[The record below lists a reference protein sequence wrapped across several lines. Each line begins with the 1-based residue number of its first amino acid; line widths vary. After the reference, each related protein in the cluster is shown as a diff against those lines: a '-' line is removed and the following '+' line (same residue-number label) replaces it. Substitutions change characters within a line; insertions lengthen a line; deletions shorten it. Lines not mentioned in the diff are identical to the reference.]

1 MEGGREVVKNLGI
14 KEQLDFSLGTRNQV
28 LLLLMSKCLES
39 GIYHA
44 RIFFFNSWIVRTFSA
59 SRDFQYPSA

>member
-44 RIFFFNSWIVRTFSA
+44 RIFFFLILG
-59 SRDFQYPSA
+59 